1 MVLPVIKRDNRV
13 EAQTVR
19 EWVYEYTQG
28 EPVWP
33 SSWGSNVKEGY
44 IVVPDDYRPVFKDTT
59 TPIETNR
66 TWVIV

>member
-1 MVLPVIKRDNRV
+1 MVLPVIKHDNRV

-33 SSWGSNVKEGY
+33 SSWGSDVKEGY
-44 IVVPDDYRPVFKDTT
+44 IVVPDDYRPLFKDKTEQVKLKR
-59 TPIETNR
+59 IR
-66 TWVIV
+66 VRI

>member
-1 MVLPVIKRDNRV
+1 MVLPVKKRDNRV

-33 SSWGSNVKEGY
+33 SSWGSNVKAGY
-44 IVVPDDYRPVFKDTT
+44 IVVPDDYQPVFKDK
-59 TPIETNR
+59 PSPKKSKRVRVRI
-66 TWVIV
+66 